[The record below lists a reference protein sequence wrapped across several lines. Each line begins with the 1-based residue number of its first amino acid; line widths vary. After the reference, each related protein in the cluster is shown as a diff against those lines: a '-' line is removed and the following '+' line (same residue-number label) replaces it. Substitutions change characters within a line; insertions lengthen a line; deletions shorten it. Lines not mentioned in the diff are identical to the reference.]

1 MPSKQK
7 KKAQEQASK
16 KALQKKKEKML
27 DDKTFGLKNKNKS
40 SKVKAFVQSTEKSIM
55 NAGTDARSRQLDA
68 QKKQEKLAR
77 KALKKAQEAEQ
88 AALFGEALMA
98 VSKKGP
104 KFGANAGKVE
114 AKGRDHGD
122 DDKNK
127 GGQSRAMKLMYQMD
141 AQEMEE
147 RLKEDPNYVP
157 TLEDKVEAQRQ
168 KKLKELKASGKK
180 GTPVTEE
187 SFKVWQERKRKRK
200 EAAVKKLVEAEMKKK
215 KGGKG
220 LSVLSGRELY
230 NYKKD
235 LFKDQDGEAED
246 GGGGGGDKGEEK
258 KTAESGAANAGVEAV
273 AEKVQKDLF
282 LDGDDDDLDDLD
294 DD

>member
-7 KKAQEQASK
+7 KKAQEKESK
-16 KALQKKKEKML
+16 KALQKKKDRMM

-40 SKVKAFVQSTEKSIM
+40 AKVQAYVQSAEKSIM
-55 NAGTDARSRQLDA
+55 NAGTDARSRQQEE
-68 QKKQEKLAR
+68 QKKQQKLAR
-77 KALKKAQEAEQ
+77 KALKKAKDAEQ

-104 KFGANAGKVE
+104 KFAKNQGKVE
-114 AKGRDHGD
+114 AKGRDHDD

-127 GGQSRAMKLMYQMD
+127 GGTSRAMKMMYQMD
-141 AQEMEE
+141 AKEMED

-157 TLEDKVEAQRQ
+157 TLEDEIEAQRQ
-168 KKLKELKASGKK
+168 KKLKELAASGKK

-187 SFKVWQERKRKRK
+187 TFKAWQERKRKRK
-200 EAAVKKLVEAEMKKK
+200 EAQAKKLVEAEMKKK

-235 LFKDQDGEAED
+235 LFKDQDGD
-246 GGGGGGDKGEEK
+246 GGDVVDIKGEEK
-258 KTAESGAANAGVEAV
+258 LSMDGPSAAAAGVEAV
-273 AEKVQKDLF
+273 AEKVEKDLF
-282 LDGDDDDLDDLD
+282 LDGDVDDLDDLED
-294 DD
+294 D

>member
-7 KKAQEQASK
+7 KKAQDKESK
-16 KALQKKKEKML
+16 KALQKKKERMM

-40 SKVKAFVQSTEKSIM
+40 AKVQAYVQSAEKSIM
-55 NAGTDARSRQLDA
+55 NAGTDARSRQQEE
-68 QKKQEKLAR
+68 QKKQQKLAR
-77 KALKKAQEAEQ
+77 KALKKAKDAEQ

-104 KFGANAGKVE
+104 KFAKNEGKVE
-114 AKGRDHGD
+114 AKGRDHDD

-127 GGQSRAMKLMYQMD
+127 GGTSRAMKMMYQMD
-141 AQEMEE
+141 AKEMED

-157 TLEDKVEAQRQ
+157 TLEDEIEAQRQ
-168 KKLKELKASGKK
+168 KKLKELAASGKK

-187 SFKVWQERKRKRK
+187 TFKAWQERKRKRK
-200 EAAVKKLVEAEMKKK
+200 DAEVKKLVEAEMKKK

-235 LFKDQDGEAED
+235 LFKDQDGD
-246 GGGGGGDKGEEK
+246 GGDVVDAKGEEK
-258 KTAESGAANAGVEAV
+258 SSKDGPSSAAVGVEAV
-273 AEKVQKDLF
+273 AEKVEKDLF